1 MTLRPTVLVLA
12 SLMALTACGDDGV
25 VTSSPTASSTPVA
38 AASPASA
45 GGTTRAEPG
54 ASARVT
60 IARSRFDNVELR
72 VVAGTTVVFEN
83 TDAFVHT
90 ITSTDASSIEFDS
103 GEIGQDQTFEITFD
117 EAGEYPYFCRIHPTM
132 RAVVVVE

>member
-1 MTLRPTVLVLA
+1 MMLRPTVLLIA

-25 VTSSPTASSTPVA
+25 AATSPKAAGGMATSADPVA
-38 AASPASA
+38 P
-45 GGTTRAEPG
+45 
-54 ASARVT
+54 ARVT
-60 IARSRFDNVELR
+60 IARSRFDDVELR
-72 VVAGTTVVFEN
+72 IIAGTTVVFEN

-90 ITSTDASSIEFDS
+90 ITSADASPVEFDS

-132 RAVVVVE
+132 RAVVIVE